1 MMLDN
6 CAWGSV
12 CVEIAV
18 LGCEEGCCVGKAVGR
33 VVGGEI
39 KVREGLIRGR
49 SGVHLLVEHRLLKS
63 LDVGPADVW

>member
-1 MMLDN
+1 MLDD

-49 SGVHLLVEHRLLKS
+49 SGVHLLVEEVTI
-63 LDVGPADVW
+63 LDPFWKRNNRRG